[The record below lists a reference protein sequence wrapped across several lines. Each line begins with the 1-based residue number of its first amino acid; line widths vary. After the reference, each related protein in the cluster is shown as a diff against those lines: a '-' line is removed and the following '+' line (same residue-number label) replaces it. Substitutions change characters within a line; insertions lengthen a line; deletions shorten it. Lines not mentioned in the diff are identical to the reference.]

1 MTKLLLNF
9 LVVLMVSFLAI
20 SCGDGK
26 GVQGGPGGQGQQVMP
41 YPVIAV
47 ETRTVSTFNNYPA
60 SFQGDVSSEVRPK
73 ITGYIQNVL
82 VEEGQRVKRGQI
94 LFRLETQSLD
104 QDAAA
109 AKANVNVAQVEVNKL
124 IPLVEKNI
132 ISPVQLE
139 SAKARLEQAKSAYQ
153 GVGANIDYANVQSP
167 VDGVVGSIN
176 FRKGSLV
183 STQTQLPLTRVSSVG
198 TIYAYFSLNEKNFI
212 TFIRAVEGKNMDE
225 KIKNLPNVKLILAT
239 GDEYQHEGTIET
251 IAGDIDPQT
260 GTISFRARFDNPEG
274 ILRDG
279 GSGTVKVPE
288 QFHDALVV
296 PALSTYEQQ
305 GNIYV
310 YKVVADTLV
319 PASLTIQAQAGQF
332 YVLEG
337 GGIAKGDSILGN
349 GVSKVRPGTQI
360 KPIPTQMDSI
370 LKSFDTVFK

>member
-1 MTKLLLNF
+1 MTKLLSNF
-9 LVVLMVSFLAI
+9 SVVLTVSFLAI
-20 SCGDGK
+20 GCGDGK
-26 GVQGGPGGQGQQVMP
+26 GEQGGQGQQVMP

-60 SFQGDVSSEVRPK
+60 SLQGDVSSEVRPK

-109 AKANVNVAQVEVNKL
+109 AKANVNAAQVEVNKL

-139 SAKARLEQAKSAYQ
+139 SAKARLEQAKSSYQ
-153 GVGANIDYANVQSP
+153 AIGANIDYANVQSP

-198 TIYAYFSLNEKNFI
+198 TIYAYFSMNEKNFI
-212 TFIRAVEGKNMDE
+212 TFVRAAEGNDMDE
-225 KIKNLPNVKLILAT
+225 KIKNLPKVKLILAT

-260 GTISFRARFDNPEG
+260 GTISFRARFENPEG

-305 GNIYV
+305 GNTYV

-319 PASLTIQAQAGQF
+319 PASLAIQAQAGQF
-332 YVLEG
+332 YVLER

-349 GVSKVRPGTQI
+349 GVSKVRPGSQI
-360 KPIPTQMDSI
+360 KPIPTPMDSI
-370 LKSFDTVFK
+370 LKSFNTVFK